1 MAETAT
7 KATLKSTLKRG
18 NTEIRESR
26 ANRELLGKRPKA
38 YFKAELDKDNKF
50 VLLNEV
56 KQQDW

>member
-26 ANRELLGKRPKA
+26 ARRNKKRP
-38 YFKAELDKDNKF
+38 N
-50 VLLNEV
+50 
-56 KQQDW
+56 